1 MVDAILVMGKSL
13 EMQITAEG
21 IEQMEAAR
29 WLSAHGCDFAQGW
42 LFGKAV
48 PADEISALFTG
59 EALQAFG
66 ATINSQLSLSGYSM
80 P

>member
-1 MVDAILVMGKSL
+1 MVDAILAMGKSL

-42 LFGKAV
+42 LFGRPV
-48 PADEISALFTG
+48 PADEIPGLFTG
-59 EALQAFG
+59 EALKEFG
-66 ATINSQLSLSGYSM
+66 ANVKNPLSHS
-80 P
+80 